1 MDQITFQHDTV
12 LSDVHMHRPNTR
24 HLMTRLSAVGQ
35 PVFMSRFRILA
46 EGRDEG
52 GCEDKLRRPRSDDD
66 DDDEEEGYGDEE
78 PLLDEDGDLD
88 VQDQCVCVIYFSFSD
103 VGEDLLRLCNRN
115 VCLNKHILEPAGG
128 KVKVKRLDWLQHSLC
143 TDADGEFSWTEEE
156 VADLY
161 DNASFIL
168 AADVCYD
175 DDLTD
180 GLFRTLYRLCS
191 SFRHAAAI
199 FISLEKRMNFSL
211 RHMDVCCEAYNHFM
225 HCLSQLQDLQ
235 DGRWR
240 FMVELVPLNFPQFL
254 LYERIEQLVR
264 EVLLKRFNSVSVPDK
279 AGDGDL

>member
-35 PVFMSRFRILA
+35 PGVSAPPPIRRSETLLPDAAAMLA
-46 EGRDEG
+46 
-52 GCEDKLRRPRSDDD
+52 SH
-66 DDDEEEGYGDEE
+66 
-78 PLLDEDGDLD
+78 D
-88 VQDQCVCVIYFSFSD
+88 VRQDQCVCVIYFSFSD

-115 VCLNKHILEPAGG
+115 VCLNKHILEPAGKITVCLHSCLTLIMRLI
-128 KVKVKRLDWLQHSLC
+128 KVPNHREPLIFLFLSP
-143 TDADGEFSWTEEE
+143 
-156 VADLY
+156 
-161 DNASFIL
+161 
-168 AADVCYD
+168 VCYD

>member
-35 PVFMSRFRILA
+35 PGVSAPPPIRRSETLLPDAAAMLA
-46 EGRDEG
+46 SHDVRQAPRKDSVDDGGRDLV
-52 GCEDKLRRPRSDDD
+52 CPVILQQSDPEQHDE
-66 DDDEEEGYGDEE
+66 DDEDDGD
-78 PLLDEDGDLD
+78 DEDAHFSKDIIRID
-88 VQDQCVCVIYFSFSD
+88 VVLWSTIISSGF
-103 VGEDLLRLCNRN
+103 LPLC
-115 VCLNKHILEPAGG
+115 CL
-128 KVKVKRLDWLQHSLC
+128 
-143 TDADGEFSWTEEE
+143 DADGEFSWTEEE